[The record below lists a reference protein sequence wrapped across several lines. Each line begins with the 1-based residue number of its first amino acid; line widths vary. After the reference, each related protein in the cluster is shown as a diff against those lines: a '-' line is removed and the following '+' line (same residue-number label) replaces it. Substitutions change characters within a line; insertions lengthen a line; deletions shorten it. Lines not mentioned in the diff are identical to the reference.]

1 MTAMFGNYRVKTNK
15 SGWLLQK
22 KRGQQWKETEFHST
36 LGSLVDGLLQQT
48 FNEHT
53 KNLVYYIGD
62 EDEAIFMLETINTK
76 LKAIR
81 EEILGVLK

>member
-1 MTAMFGNYRVKTNK
+1 MTAMFSKYRVKTNK
-15 SGWLLQK
+15 SGWLLQQ
-22 KRGQQWKETEFHST
+22 KRGGQWKGTEFYPT
-36 LGSLVDGLLQQT
+36 LGSLVDGLLQLT

-62 EDEAIFMLETINTK
+62 EDEAVFMLETLNTR